1 MPVKNFDL
9 PRISLAVFMEPEYN
23 EPLRVPQ
30 GTNMD
35 LVLMK
40 QDKEHKLCPLEERW
54 KDGMSFGDYY
64 ENCRL
69 SFSYAPDVNNKP

>member
-23 EPLRVPQ
+23 EPLRVPK

-35 LVLMK
+35 RVLMK
-40 QDKEHKLCPLEERW
+40 
-54 KDGMSFGDYY
+54 
-64 ENCRL
+64 
-69 SFSYAPDVNNKP
+69 